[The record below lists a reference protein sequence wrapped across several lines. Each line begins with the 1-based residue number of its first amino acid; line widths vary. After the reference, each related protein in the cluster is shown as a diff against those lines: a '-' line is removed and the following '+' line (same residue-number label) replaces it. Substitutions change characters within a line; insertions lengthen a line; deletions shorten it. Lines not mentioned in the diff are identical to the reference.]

1 MNSSNSL
8 DEDDNSSDLKWDSMS
23 VTSMQSSMTKFDTI
37 EDVSHAID
45 ACKKAILETI
55 ENTDSRKEMVLRL
68 IQLRIRFEDMKER
81 ADQAS
86 NINNIVETRGH
97 VFVSY
102 QDIKNPIP
110 GVSNVSRIYC
120 QQCGYGI
127 WVHLQSS
134 QHCQDCGYSVH
145 SVCLENI
152 MRGCVAEKIRTE
164 PNFIMEICPEK
175 SLPSLKYRCVEC
187 DKKLKPSP
195 YGGLTIGGNE
205 PRLCDYTGLSF
216 CGACHWSATSIIP
229 ARVVHNWDF
238 EPRTVSQATKQYLSL
253 MARKPVI
260 NVKQENPK
268 LFAVVQELEHVHQLR
283 KNIITMKKYMTLCRI
298 AQQQKILLHLVSRQ
312 HFVDGYELYSF
323 QDLIEVKNGSLVH
336 FLENI
341 ISKFTEHIHNC
352 VLCLAKG
359 FICELCDNQCR
370 QKSQTNEISGRN
382 VSGETAKL
390 ERSVLNCN
398 GDVIPKVI
406 FPFDQDTSTCEDCN
420 SVYHRLCFKR
430 ANSVCPKCTRIQIRQ
445 LSLD

>member
-1 MNSSNSL
+1 M
-8 DEDDNSSDLKWDSMS
+8 
-23 VTSMQSSMTKFDTI
+23 
-37 EDVSHAID
+37 
-45 ACKKAILETI
+45 
-55 ENTDSRKEMVLRL
+55 
-68 IQLRIRFEDMKER
+68 
-81 ADQAS
+81 
-86 NINNIVETRGH
+86 
-97 VFVSY
+97 
-102 QDIKNPIP
+102 
-110 GVSNVSRIYC
+110 
-120 QQCGYGI
+120 
-127 WVHLQSS
+127 
-134 QHCQDCGYSVH
+134 
-145 SVCLENI
+145 
-152 MRGCVAEKIRTE
+152 
-164 PNFIMEICPEK
+164 
-175 SLPSLKYRCVEC
+175 
-187 DKKLKPSP
+187 
-195 YGGLTIGGNE
+195 
-205 PRLCDYTGLSF
+205 
-216 CGACHWSATSIIP
+216 
-229 ARVVHNWDF
+229 VHNWDF